1 MNHLAHRLAFSRLP
15 GLVAS
20 TLMGVLLLSDAC
32 VRADDQRDAPTIT
45 NLPSPVSTQG
55 NTATNV
61 PGTAEVISSNQ
72 VSSEPPTTS
81 NPLSGVHQPVSDQE
95 NSKSG
100 GLSGT
105 NQSVAPS
112 PALINTVQGEV
123 MHGATLAVVTA
134 PAQPVAVSSNQPPP
148 SGPGPENDSQT
159 NAAGLSA
166 PQTTV
171 DSTPSQ
177 LDLVKLHVIVIK
189 DNPTMAPQP
198 SDAEK
203 AGKDLADEIH
213 KKLNSG
219 SDFQVLAMMYSQ
231 DPSKKYGGNLGWVER
246 RAIKKK
252 LADIAF
258 SMKTGQI
265 SEVIP
270 MDHRYLILKVDGVRP
285 AGETRRQAIS
295 SSGTSAPNDAQM
307 TPDSTGMTGS
317 DTRKPANSGM
327 PVDAPPNLE
336 DTPDKMAASAPGV
349 PASESV
355 TVNLITR
362 LVHRGILT
370 KQDAADL
377 IRQANEDAQRA
388 SQMAQAT
395 QQALSQSASAQQM
408 ATQEAAPPNSD
419 DQVSV
424 SYVPEIVKAEM
435 KDEIKRDVIATA
447 QSEGWTQPNIP
458 EWLSKFR
465 PFTDFRLRFQGN
477 YYPESDSFA
486 NSQQMLDTLNFN
498 AINTSSQPFNMAAV
512 PGPQGPYDA
521 FFPNSIFPSTNSFT
535 GYNYAQLPTQS
546 PPTYNTTQQRQQT
559 RIRFRFGADMNLGE
573 NFTSG
578 FRIGTGQNGSPVSEN
593 QTLGQPGANNQG
605 GDFSSYAIWIDRAFL
620 KYEIG
625 DNPDRMAAI
634 TFGRFD
640 NPFYT
645 PTTIMWANDIGFDG
659 IAAQARYK
667 IAKGV
672 TPFATVGIFPYF
684 NTDLNFPQSAQ
695 TKTSSYDK
703 YLYAGQVGLDW
714 KITKDLN
721 FKSSL
726 GYYYF
731 QNAQGQ
737 VSAPMVTPSAQ
748 VQGNTDDTRPSFAQR
763 GNTYMEL
770 RNIQKVNMYD
780 SQGIVTNTATANY
793 IYNPTN
799 TAIPPQYQNQYQYFG
814 LITPFNILS
823 ANGRLE
829 YRHWEPFVVSLSG
842 EWDRNLAFNSGN
854 ILTAGPSPGAD
865 NNYNETL
872 ISGPV
877 NNINN
882 GGSFNGGNNAWIMQM
897 KVGSGAL
904 QKRWDWDFGVAY
916 RYVESDAVID
926 GFCDSDFGG
935 GGTNLKGW
943 SVGGNLALSRNV
955 FIGLRWL
962 SANGIAGP
970 TYKSDIVQLD
980 INARF

>member
-1 MNHLAHRLAFSRLP
+1 MVGGAE
-15 GLVAS
+15 
-20 TLMGVLLLSDAC
+20 
-32 VRADDQRDAPTIT
+32 
-45 NLPSPVSTQG
+45 PS
-55 NTATNV
+55 
-61 PGTAEVISSNQ
+61 
-72 VSSEPPTTS
+72 
-81 NPLSGVHQPVSDQE
+81 
-95 NSKSG
+95 
-100 GLSGT
+100 
-105 NQSVAPS
+105 
-112 PALINTVQGEV
+112 VQ
-123 MHGATLAVVTA
+123 
-134 PAQPVAVSSNQPPP
+134 
-148 SGPGPENDSQT
+148 
-159 NAAGLSA
+159 AA
-166 PQTTV
+166 
-171 DSTPSQ
+171 PSQ

-189 DNPTMAPQP
+189 DNPSLAPQS
-198 SDAEK
+198 SDGEK
-203 AGKDLADEIH
+203 GGKDLAEEIQ
-213 KKLNSG
+213 KKLKSG
-219 SDFQVLAMMYSQ
+219 SEFQVLAMMYSQ

-258 SMKTGQI
+258 SMKSGEI
-265 SEVIP
+265 SDVIP
-270 MDHRYLILKVDGVRP
+270 MDHRYLILRVDGVRP
-285 AGETRRQAIS
+285 AGEAQSTDKMAS
-295 SSGTSAPNDAQM
+295 SPSES
-307 TPDSTGMTGS
+307 
-317 DTRKPANSGM
+317 NSGKEPADAAHKVDSSPRATATAGL

-336 DTPDKMAASAPGV
+336 DTPEKMAASAPNV
-349 PASESV
+349 PPSESV

-362 LVHRGILT
+362 LVRRGILT

-395 QQALSQSASAQQM
+395 QQALAQSASAQQM
-408 ATQEAAPPNSD
+408 ATQEAAPPESD

-435 KDEIKRDVIATA
+435 KDEIKRDVIAAA
-447 QSEGWTQPNIP
+447 QAEGWNKPNMP

-465 PFTDFRLRFQGN
+465 PFTDFRLRYQGN
-477 YYPESDSFA
+477 YYPDSDSFT
-486 NSQQMLDTLNFN
+486 NSQEMLDTLNFN
-498 AINTSSQPFNMAAV
+498 AINTGQPLNM
-512 PGPQGPYDA
+512 
-521 FFPNSIFPSTNSFT
+521 
-535 GYNYAQLPTQS
+535 AQLPGSYPQGAIYPAPAPSYADYPGLYPPGIFPIPPNSYSYYGLPKGQNFYYPVQPQGGPLT
-546 PPTYNTTQQRQQT
+546 PPTYNTTQQRQQV

-593 QTLGQPGANNQG
+593 QTLGQAGPNNQG

-625 DNPDRMAAI
+625 DNPDKMAAI

-659 IAAQARYK
+659 VAAQARYK

-684 NTDLNFPQSAQ
+684 NTDLNFPSTSQ

-714 KITKDLN
+714 KITKDLS
-721 FKSSL
+721 FKGAL

-737 VSAPMVTPSAQ
+737 VSTPMVTPNAQ
-748 VQGNTDDTRPSFAQR
+748 TQGNTDDSRPLFAQR
-763 GNTYMEL
+763 GNTYMQL
-770 RNIQKVNMYD
+770 RNIQKVNAYPTN
-780 SQGIVTNTATANY
+780 SLYTASGGTQTTFKTNTTTANY
-793 IYNPTN
+793 FYNPDYTDPN
-799 TAIPPQYQNQYQYFG
+799 FVATHPTDTGLPPLPYYENQFQYFG

-842 EWDRNLAFNSGN
+842 EWDRNLAFNSGSVV
-854 ILTAGPSPGAD
+854 TAGPTPGPD

-872 ISGPV
+872 ITGPV

-882 GGSFNGGNNAWIMQM
+882 GGSYNGGNNAWIVQM

-943 SVGGNLALSRNV
+943 SVGGNLAFSRNV

-970 TYKSDIVQLD
+970 TYKSDIIQLD
-980 INARF
+980 VNARF